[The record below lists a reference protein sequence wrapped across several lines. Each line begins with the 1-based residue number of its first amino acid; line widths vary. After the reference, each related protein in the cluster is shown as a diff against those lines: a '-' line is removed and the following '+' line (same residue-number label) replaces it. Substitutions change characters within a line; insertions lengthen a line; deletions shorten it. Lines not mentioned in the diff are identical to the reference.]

1 MPGPLSPISTRTRS
15 PSRAVRT
22 LSRPVPS
29 MPAERDAQRST
40 WAGWSWTGAAQ
51 SPLLCRLGGPQ
62 KLTGCLPEGVS
73 PPRPQC
79 LFRSAHLDKEDTVIV
94 ADVSFGD
101 IFWSVLWFFFLFIW
115 LMVLFHVLTD
125 LFRDHSVSGVTK
137 TLWVLFL
144 VFLPFLAVFIY
155 LIVRGKGMGERAAA
169 QQQQAQQQFEGYVR
183 NVATTAEATPTEQI
197 ARAKELLDTGA
208 INQSE
213 FDRLKAK
220 ALA

>member
-1 MPGPLSPISTRTRS
+1 M
-15 PSRAVRT
+15 
-22 LSRPVPS
+22 
-29 MPAERDAQRST
+29 
-40 WAGWSWTGAAQ
+40 
-51 SPLLCRLGGPQ
+51 
-62 KLTGCLPEGVS
+62 
-73 PPRPQC
+73 
-79 LFRSAHLDKEDTVIV
+79 IV

-115 LMVLFHVLTD
+115 LMILFHVLTD

-155 LIVRGKGMGERAAA
+155 LLVRGKGMGERASAQRQRA
-169 QQQQAQQQFEGYVR
+169 QQEFAGYVR

-197 ARAKELLDTGA
+197 AKAKELLDAGA
-208 INQSE
+208 IDQSE
-213 FDRLKAK
+213 FERLKAK

>member
-1 MPGPLSPISTRTRS
+1 M
-15 PSRAVRT
+15 RAV
-22 LSRPVPS
+22 LV
-29 MPAERDAQRST
+29 
-40 WAGWSWTGAAQ
+40 
-51 SPLLCRLGGPQ
+51 RLGP
-62 KLTGCLPEGVS
+62 
-73 PPRPQC
+73 
-79 LFRSAHLDKEDTVIV
+79 LDKEDTMIV

-115 LMVLFHVLTD
+115 LMVLFHVLGD
-125 LFRDHSVSGVTK
+125 LFRDHSVSGVQK

-169 QQQQAQQQFEGYVR
+169 QQQRAQQQFEGYVR
-183 NVATTAEATPTEQI
+183 NVATTTETTPTEQI
-197 ARAKELLDTGA
+197 AKAKQLLDAGTIDQA
-208 INQSE
+208 D

>member
-1 MPGPLSPISTRTRS
+1 M
-15 PSRAVRT
+15 
-22 LSRPVPS
+22 
-29 MPAERDAQRST
+29 
-40 WAGWSWTGAAQ
+40 
-51 SPLLCRLGGPQ
+51 
-62 KLTGCLPEGVS
+62 
-73 PPRPQC
+73 
-79 LFRSAHLDKEDTVIV
+79 IV

-155 LIVRGKGMGERAAA
+155 LLVRGKGMGERAAA
-169 QQQQAQQQFEGYVR
+169 QRQQAQQEFAGYVR
-183 NVATTAEATPTEQI
+183 NVAATSETTPTEQI
-197 ARAKELLDTGA
+197 AKAKQLLDAGA
-208 INQSE
+208 IDQSE
-213 FDRLKAK
+213 FERLKAK

>member
-1 MPGPLSPISTRTRS
+1 VSGNSTISSAAAVLVPL
-15 PSRAVRT
+15 
-22 LSRPVPS
+22 
-29 MPAERDAQRST
+29 
-40 WAGWSWTGAAQ
+40 G
-51 SPLLCRLGGPQ
+51 
-62 KLTGCLPEGVS
+62 
-73 PPRPQC
+73 
-79 LFRSAHLDKEDTVIV
+79 HLDKEDSVIV

-115 LMVLFHVLTD
+115 LMVLFHVFSD
-125 LFRDHSVSGVTK
+125 LFRDHSVSGVEK

-169 QQQQAQQQFEGYVR
+169 QQQRAQQQFEGYVR
-183 NVATTAEATPTEQI
+183 NVAATGESAPTDQI
-197 ARAKELLDTGA
+197 ARAKELLDAGA
-208 INQSE
+208 IDQSE